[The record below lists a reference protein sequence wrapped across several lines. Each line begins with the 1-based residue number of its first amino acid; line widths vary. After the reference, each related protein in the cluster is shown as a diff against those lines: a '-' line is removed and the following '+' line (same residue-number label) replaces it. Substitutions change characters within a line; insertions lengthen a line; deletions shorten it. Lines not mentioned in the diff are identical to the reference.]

1 MPTLARQEVITW
13 RNCLDQNGEIKVK
26 DVLLVAARQT
36 STFVH
41 IMFAMQV

>member
-1 MPTLARQEVITW
+1 
-13 RNCLDQNGEIKVK
+13 LDQNGEIKVK

-41 IMFAMQV
+41 MFMQV